1 MIITI
6 QSILYKNAL
15 LYCVIGM
22 CFLYTTLGYTQA
34 VTDTTVASQH
44 FTKADVLLTDSKL
57 DSAVVYFKKAL
68 LIYQKAN
75 AWERVARCYNKIAE
89 SQWRDGKYDKSYKN
103 AQKVLEISKKHLSEH
118 NEEKASAYDNIGK
131 YYESNNLDY
140 KTALDYYE
148 KGLKIKLKNYPKN
161 HPAIANSY
169 SRIGNIYYLKGDYDK
184 ALIYQKKAFD
194 MRIKAFGEHHLD
206 VAISYINMGNTLF
219 MQRKYDKALLY
230 YQKSLTIREE
240 QLGSYNLRTCISYF
254 NIGLIYYKKEE
265 YDQALQYL
273 DLVLSNRIQILQKN
287 HKRVAICYRVIGDIY
302 RKKGEYNKALFYY
315 KNNLTIL
322 MYLYGKNHHILI
334 TALDQVGVCY
344 KKRGEYDKAL
354 YYYNQAINIE
364 KKLSRQGK
372 KIYFSVYNNIGVV
385 YKYKGAYDKALTY
398 LKKGLTINIEA
409 KGEDHHSVAT
419 INNNIGN
426 IYRLKGEYDQSLLY
440 YKKALAIRTQLF
452 DQKNSDIAESYY
464 DIGQLYTLKKEY
476 DKALYYTNKALTI
489 RIAVFGKNHPGVA
502 DSYESI
508 GNNIYHAQT
517 DYNTALEYYQKA
529 LTIRQQI
536 FGEHHPK
543 VAQSY
548 TKIAKV
554 YATQKE
560 FASSLTYYNKA
571 IAANIKPDTQT
582 KATFT
587 PEHYLNLD
595 VLLSSLLGKA
605 KTYTAL
611 YTESNNINDLN
622 GAIQTYQKA
631 DALIHTIR
639 ETYTNYQ
646 DKVRFAQKAAAVYQG
661 AIATQLLVYDTKKEQ
676 SSLEQAFY
684 YAEKSKANTLK
695 ELLTDANAKTY
706 TGLPADLV
714 ALEKELRIDKAF
726 YQSKITE
733 LYSGSRMS
741 TKDSLKMVRYENTLF
756 DISNRQDSLIA
767 VLEQNYPK
775 YYQLKHENAIVTV
788 RDIQHHLND
797 NTTVLEFFTSERITY
812 AFTISKDKI
821 AVQELATP
829 NLTTTIEQLRKAITS
844 QNLAA
849 YKTTAHALYNQL
861 MAPIAN
867 TLRQAQSDTFAGDE
881 LIIIPDGPLWHL
893 NFELLLTQKDTT
905 NNPADLS
912 YLLKEYAITYANAAN
927 LLFAKDKSEQL
938 TQQRQECLAF
948 SFSDSTITTN
958 TMSLATLRNT
968 GIDLPGT
975 RKEIKAIS
983 NIIDG
988 QYYYGSQAIEA
999 NFKKNAGRYAILHLA
1014 LHGDVD
1020 NERPENSRLYF
1031 TKSKDTIEDNLLYS
1045 HELFALDIP
1054 AELTVLSACY
1064 TGTGKIAK
1072 GEGIMSLGSAFQY
1085 AGTKSLLLSSWE
1097 VSDQTTPELMQ
1108 YFYTNL
1114 KAGMNKAKAL
1124 QQAKLQYLATA
1135 NVNRTQ
1141 PFYWGGFY
1149 LVGDSSPIAFESNT
1163 LWYWVTLVLLVLIVV
1178 GLFWYRRRVKN
1189 VKF

>member
-1 MIITI
+1 MTITI
-6 QSILYKNAL
+6 QSIPYKNAL

-22 CFLYTTLGYTQA
+22 CFLYTTLGYTQT
-34 VTDTTVASQH
+34 VTDTTVATQH
-44 FTKADVLLTDSKL
+44 FTKADALLTDRKL

-68 LIYQKAN
+68 PIYQKAN

-89 SQWRDGKYDKSYKN
+89 SQRRNRKYDKSYKN
-103 AQKVLEISKKHLSEH
+103 AEKALEISKIYLPED
-118 NEEKASAYDNIGK
+118 NREKAYGYDNMGE
-131 YYESNNLDY
+131 YYEFNNLDY
-140 KTALDYYE
+140 KTALEYYE
-148 KGLKIKLKNYPKN
+148 KGLKIRSRIYEKDHL
-161 HPAIANSY
+161 AITKSY
-169 SRIGNIYYLKGDYDK
+169 ERIGNIFYFQREYDNALRYYKKSLVIRERKLKGNH
-184 ALIYQKKAFD
+184 IE
-194 MRIKAFGEHHLD
+194 I
-206 VAISYINMGNTLF
+206 GN
-219 MQRKYDKALLY
+219 A
-230 YQKSLTIREE
+230 
-240 QLGSYNLRTCISYF
+240 YF
-254 NIGLIYYKKEE
+254 NIGLVYYRKEKYDNALLNFDKTLFIWKKVLKKNDIQISECDHIIGSLYQKQGE
-265 YDQALQYL
+265 YDKAFPYLKERLSILTNLYGKEHYKLVSAINAIGLSYKNKGELDKALKYYSKAM
-273 DLVLSNRIQILQKN
+273 DIIN
-287 HKRVAICYRVIGDIY
+287 KRSKKDKEIDTWFVYNNVGIIY
-302 RKKGEYNKALFYY
+302 KYKGEYNKALNYV
-315 KNNLTIL
+315 KKALSRN
-322 MYLYGKNHHILI
+322 MKVKGKNHPS
-334 TALDQVGVCY
+334 V
-344 KKRGEYDKAL
+344 
-354 YYYNQAINIE
+354 AIN
-364 KKLSRQGK
+364 
-372 KIYFSVYNNIGVV
+372 Y
-385 YKYKGAYDKALTY
+385 
-398 LKKGLTINIEA
+398 
-409 KGEDHHSVAT
+409 
-419 INNNIGN
+419 NNIGN

-452 DQKNSDIAESYY
+452 DQKNSDIAESYN
-464 DIGQLYTLKKEY
+464 DIGELYTLKKEY

-502 DSYESI
+502 DSYEST
-508 GNNIYHAQT
+508 GNIYHAKT
-517 DYNTALEYYQKA
+517 DYNTALEQYQKA
-529 LTIRQQI
+529 LAIRQQ
-536 FGEHHPK
+536 FGTHHPK

-554 YATQKE
+554 YAAQKE
-560 FASSLTYYNKA
+560 FASSLGYYKKA
-571 IAANIKPDTQT
+571 ITANTISNTKN
-582 KATFT
+582 KATFA
-587 PEHYLNLD
+587 PDQYLNLD
-595 VLLSSLLGKA
+595 ILLTSLLGKA
-605 KTYTAL
+605 KTYSNL
-611 YTESNNINDLN
+611 YKKSNDIDDINS
-622 GAIQTYQKA
+622 AIQTYQNA
-631 DALIHTIR
+631 DILINTIR

-741 TKDSLKMVRYENTLF
+741 SKDSIKMVRYENTLF
-756 DISNRQDSLIA
+756 DISNKQDSLTA
-767 VLEQNYPK
+767 VLEENYPK
-775 YYQLKHENAIVTV
+775 YYQLKHENTLVTV
-788 RDIQHHLND
+788 GDIQRHLND
-797 NTTVLEFFTSERITY
+797 STTVLEFFTSERITY
-812 AFTISKDKI
+812 AFTISKEKI

-849 YKTTAHALYNQL
+849 YKTLAYALYNQL

-867 TLRQAQSDTFAGDE
+867 TLRQTQSDTFASDE

-893 NFELLLTQKDTT
+893 NFELLLTQKDAT

-958 TMSLATLRNT
+958 TMSLAALRNT

-999 NFKKNAGRYAILHLA
+999 NFKKNVGQFAILHLA

-1108 YFYTNL
+1108 YFYMNL
-1114 KAGMNKAKAL
+1114 KKGMNKAKAL

-1135 NVNRTQ
+1135 NINRTQ

-1163 LWYWVTLVLLVLIVV
+1163 LWYWVALVLLVLIVV
-1178 GLFWYRRRVKN
+1178 GLSWYWRRVE
-1189 VKF
+1189 

>member
-1 MIITI
+1 MTITI
-6 QSILYKNAL
+6 QSIPYKNAL

-22 CFLYTTLGYTQA
+22 CFLYTTLGYTQT

-44 FTKADVLLTDSKL
+44 FTKADVLLAERKL

-68 LIYQKAN
+68 PIYQKAN

-89 SQWRDGKYDKSYKN
+89 SQRRNRKYDESYKN
-103 AQKVLEISKKHLSEH
+103 AQKVLEISKKHLSER
-118 NEEKASAYDNIGK
+118 NEEKASAYDNMGK
-131 YYESNNLDY
+131 YYEANNSDY

-148 KGLKIKLKNYPKN
+148 KGLKIRTRIYRKN

-169 SRIGNIYYLKGDYDK
+169 FRIGYMYYVKKDYNKAMKYQEKALDIRLRAFGENHLDIAYSYIHIGNIFFMYREYDK
-184 ALIYQKKAFD
+184 ALQ
-194 MRIKAFGEHHLD
+194 H
-206 VAISYINMGNTLF
+206 
-219 MQRKYDKALLY
+219 

-240 QLGSYNLRTCISYF
+240 QLGLYDLRTCMSYF
-254 NIGLIYYKKEE
+254 NIGLIHYKKEE

-273 DLVLSNRIQILQKN
+273 DLVLFNRTKMLKRN
-287 HKRVAICYRVIGDIY
+287 HKDIAICYRAIGDVY

-322 MYLYGKNHHILI
+322 IHLYGKQHHTL
-334 TALDQVGVCY
+334 VGVFNQIGLSY
-344 KKRGEYDKAL
+344 KNRGEYDKAL
-354 YYYNQAINIE
+354 SYYNKAINIE
-364 KKLSRQGK
+364 KNLSKQNK
-372 KIYFSVYNNIGVV
+372 KKYFSVYNNIGVI
-385 YKYKGAYDKALTY
+385 YKYKGAYDIALKCYKKALHRN
-398 LKKGLTINIEA
+398 LEKGGKDDLN
-409 KGEDHHSVAT
+409 VAL
-419 INNNIGN
+419 NYNNIGN
-426 IYRLKGEYDQSLLY
+426 IYRLKGEYDQSLEY
-440 YKKALAIRTQLF
+440 YKKALAIRTKLF
-452 DQKNSDIAESYY
+452 DQNNSNVADSYN
-464 DIGQLYTLKKEY
+464 DLGELYTLKKEY
-476 DKALYYTNKALTI
+476 NKALQYVNKALTI

-508 GNNIYHAQT
+508 GNIYHAKT
-517 DYNTALEYYQKA
+517 DYNTALEQYQKA
-529 LTIRQQI
+529 LTIRQVI

-560 FASSLTYYNKA
+560 FASSLAHYDQS
-571 IAANIKPDTQT
+571 IAANTQLNT
-582 KATFT
+582 KNKAAFT
-587 PEHYLNLD
+587 PDHYLNLD
-595 VLLSSLLGKA
+595 VLLTSLLGKA
-605 KTYTAL
+605 KTYTTL
-611 YTESNNINDLN
+611 YTESNDINDLN
-622 GAIQTYQKA
+622 NAIHAYEKA
-631 DALIHTIR
+631 DILIHTIR

-661 AIATQLLVYDTKKEQ
+661 AIATQLLVYHLEKDQ
-676 SSLEQAFY
+676 PSLEQAFY

-695 ELLTDANAKTY
+695 ELLTNANAKTY
-706 TGLPADLV
+706 TGLPANLV

-741 TKDSLKMVRYENTLF
+741 TKDSIKMVRYENTLF
-756 DISNRQDSLIA
+756 DISNRQDSLTA

-797 NTTVLEFFTSERITY
+797 NTTVLEFFTSDHITY

-849 YKTTAHALYNQL
+849 YKTTAYALYNQL

-867 TLRQAQSDTFAGDE
+867 TLRQSDTLRGNE

-912 YLLKEYAITYANAAN
+912 YLLREYAITYANAAN
-927 LLFAKDKSEQL
+927 LLFAKDKSEQP
-938 TQQRQECLAF
+938 TRQRQECLAF
-948 SFSDSTITTN
+948 SFSDSAITTN
-958 TMSLATLRNT
+958 TMSLAALRNT

-999 NFKKNAGRYAILHLA
+999 NFKKNAGQYAILHLA

-1045 HELFALDIP
+1045 HELFSLDIP

-1072 GEGIMSLGSAFQY
+1072 GEGIMSLGNAFQY

-1124 QQAKLQYLATA
+1124 QQAKLHYLATA
-1135 NVNRTQ
+1135 NINRTQ

-1149 LVGDSSPIAFESNT
+1149 LVGDSSLIAFESNT
-1163 LWYWVTLVLLVLIVV
+1163 LWYWVALIVLVLI
-1178 GLFWYRRRVKN
+1178 GIGMFWYRRRRVKN

>member
-1 MIITI
+1 MTITI
-6 QSILYKNAL
+6 QSIPYKNAL

-22 CFLYTTLGYTQA
+22 CFLYTTFGYTQT

-44 FTKADVLLTDSKL
+44 FTKADVLLNDRKL

-68 LIYQKAN
+68 PIYQKAN

-89 SQWRDGKYDKSYKN
+89 SQWRNATYDESYKN
-103 AQKVLEISKKHLSEH
+103 AQKVLEISKIYLPED
-118 NEEKASAYDNIGK
+118 NREKASAYGNIGE
-131 YYESNNLDY
+131 YYESNNSDY

-148 KGLKIKLKNYPKN
+148 KGLKIRTRIYAKD

-169 SRIGNIYYLKGDYDK
+169 SRIGYMYYVKKDYNKAMKYQEK
-184 ALIYQKKAFD
+184 ALD
-194 MRIKAFGEHHLD
+194 MRIKAFGENHLD
-206 VAISYINMGNTLF
+206 IAYSYILIGNIFF
-219 MQRKYDKALLY
+219 MHRKYDKALWY
-230 YQKSLTIREE
+230 YQKSLIIREE
-240 QLGSYNLRTCISYF
+240 QLGGYDLRTAMSYF
-254 NIGLIYYKKEE
+254 NIGLTYDIKEE
-265 YDQALQYL
+265 YDKALPYFDQALSIRINIL
-273 DLVLSNRIQILQKN
+273 DRN
-287 HKRVAICYRVIGDIY
+287 HKDIAICYRVIGLAYKNQGAYD
-302 RKKGEYNKALFYY
+302 KALPYFEKYLSVAVNGNEKASIVTALNYMGLIY
-315 KNNLTIL
+315 KN
-322 MYLYGKNHHILI
+322 
-334 TALDQVGVCY
+334 
-344 KKRGEYDKAL
+344 RGEYKKAL
-354 YYYNQAINIE
+354 YYYNQAININGS
-364 KKLSRQGK
+364 KK
-372 KIYFSVYNNIGVV
+372 YTHAVYNNVGVV
-385 YKYKGAYDKALTY
+385 YKDKGAYDKALKY
-398 LKKGLTINIEA
+398 YKKALHANVERRGDNRTHIALNY
-409 KGEDHHSVAT
+409 
-419 INNNIGN
+419 NNIGN
-426 IYRLKGEYDQSLLY
+426 VYRLKEEYDQSLEY
-440 YKKALAIRTQLF
+440 YKKALAIRTKLF
-452 DQKNSDIAESYY
+452 DQNNSNVAESYS
-464 DIGQLYTLKKEY
+464 DIGELYSLKKEY
-476 DKALYYTNKALTI
+476 DKALNYADKALKI
-489 RIAVFGKNHPGVA
+489 RIAIYGISNPFVA
-502 DSYESI
+502 DSYESN
-508 GNNIYHAQT
+508 GNIYHAKT
-517 DYNTALEYYQKA
+517 DYNIALEHYQKA
-529 LTIRQQI
+529 LAIRQHV

-587 PEHYLNLD
+587 SEHYLNLD

-611 YTESNNINDLN
+611 YTESNDINDLN
-622 GAIQTYQKA
+622 DAIQTYQKA

-756 DISNRQDSLIA
+756 DISNRQDSLTA

-775 YYQLKHENAIVTV
+775 YYQLKHENTLVTV
-788 RDIQHHLND
+788 RDIQRHLND
-797 NTTVLEFFTSERITY
+797 NTTVLEFFTSDRITY

-821 AVQELATP
+821 TVQELATP
-829 NLTTTIEQLRKAITS
+829 NLTTTIEQLRKAIAS

-849 YKTTAHALYNQL
+849 YKTTAYALYNRL
-861 MAPIAN
+861 ISPIAN
-867 TLRQAQSDTFAGDE
+867 TLRQGDTFADDE

-958 TMSLATLRNT
+958 TMSLAALRST

-1031 TKSKDTIEDNLLYS
+1031 TKSKNTIEDNLLYS

-1135 NVNRTQ
+1135 NINRTQ

-1149 LVGDSSPIAFESNT
+1149 LVGDSSPIVFESNT
-1163 LWYWVTLVLLVLIVV
+1163 LWYWVALIVLVLIGV
-1178 GLFWYRRRVKN
+1178 GVFWYRRRSRV
-1189 VKF
+1189 

>member
-1 MIITI
+1 
-6 QSILYKNAL
+6 
-15 LYCVIGM
+15 M
-22 CFLYTTLGYTQA
+22 CFLYTTLGYTQT

-44 FTKADVLLTDSKL
+44 FTKADVLLAERKL

-68 LIYQKAN
+68 PIYQKAN
-75 AWERVARCYNKIAE
+75 AWMRVARCYNKIAE
-89 SQWRDGKYDKSYKN
+89 SQWRNKQYDISYKN
-103 AQKVLEISKKHLSEH
+103 AQKALEISKIYLPKD
-118 NEEKASAYDNIGK
+118 NREKAYGYDNMGK
-131 YYESNNLDY
+131 YYEANSSDY
-140 KTALDYYE
+140 KTALEYYE
-148 KGLKIKLKNYPKN
+148 KGLKIRSIIYEKD

-169 SRIGNIYYLKGDYDK
+169 SQMGDIYYLKSDFIEAMKYQEK
-184 ALIYQKKAFD
+184 ALD
-194 MRIKAFGEHHLD
+194 MRIKAFGENHL
-206 VAISYINMGNTLF
+206 AITKSYEHIGHIYF
-219 MQRKYDKALLY
+219 FQRDYDTALKYYKKSLVIKEEKLGSNHFKTSIVYFNIGLTYYRKEESDKALLY
-230 YQKSLTIREE
+230 LNK
-240 QLGSYNLRTCISYF
+240 
-254 NIGLIYYKKEE
+254 GLF
-265 YDQALQYL
+265 
-273 DLVLSNRIQILQKN
+273 IQINDSNKYSKDLA
-287 HKRVAICYRVIGDIY
+287 RSFRVIGDVY
-302 RKKGEYNKALFYY
+302 RKIGEYNDALLYYEKYLFILTNLYKQEHVTVISALNRIGLCY
-315 KNNLTIL
+315 KNK
-322 MYLYGKNHHILI
+322 G
-334 TALDQVGVCY
+334 A
-344 KKRGEYDKAL
+344 YDKAL

-364 KKLSRQGK
+364 KKLSRQDK
-372 KIYFSVYNNIGVV
+372 KMYFSVYNNIGVV
-385 YKYKGAYDKALTY
+385 YKYKGAYDKALEYYRKALQTTV
-398 LKKGLTINIEA
+398 KKEGDNRIHAALNY
-409 KGEDHHSVAT
+409 
-419 INNNIGN
+419 NNIGN
-426 IYRLKGEYDQSLLY
+426 IYRLKGSYDQSLLY
-440 YKKALAIRTQLF
+440 YKKGLDIRIKLL
-452 DQKNSDIAESYY
+452 DQNNSHIADSYN
-464 DIGQLYTLKKEY
+464 DIGELYTLKKEY
-476 DKALYYTNKALTI
+476 DKALHHTNKALTI
-489 RIAVFGKNHPGVA
+489 RIAVFGENHPDVA
-502 DSYESI
+502 DSYEST
-508 GNNIYHAQT
+508 GNIYHAKT
-517 DYNTALEYYQKA
+517 DYNTALEQYQKA
-529 LTIRQQI
+529 LTIRQSV
-536 FGEHHPK
+536 FGKHHPK

-560 FASSLTYYNKA
+560 FASSLAHYDKSIVANTKLNAKNKVTFA
-571 IAANIKPDTQT
+571 PD
-582 KATFT
+582 
-587 PEHYLNLD
+587 HYLNLD
-595 VLLSSLLGKA
+595 VLLTSLLGKA
-605 KTYTAL
+605 KIHTAL
-611 YTESNNINDLN
+611 YTKSNNINDLN
-622 GAIQTYQKA
+622 QAIQTYRNA
-631 DALIHTIR
+631 DILINTIR
-639 ETYTNYQ
+639 QTYTNYQ
-646 DKVRFAQKAAAVYQG
+646 DKVHFAKKAAAVYQG
-661 AIATQLLVYDTKKEQ
+661 AIAAQLLVYNIEKEQ

-733 LYSGSRMS
+733 LYNGLRMS
-741 TKDSLKMVRYENTLF
+741 SKDSLKIARYENTLF
-756 DISNRQDSLIA
+756 DISNRQDSLTA
-767 VLEQNYPK
+767 VLEQKYPK

-788 RDIQHHLND
+788 RDIQRHLND
-797 NTTVLEFFTSERITY
+797 NTAVLEFFTSDRITY
-812 AFTISKDKI
+812 AFTISKEKI
-821 AVQELATP
+821 AVQELETP

-849 YKTTAHALYNQL
+849 YKTTAYALYNQL

-867 TLRQAQSDTFAGDE
+867 TLRQGDTFAGDE

-893 NFELLLTQKDTT
+893 NFELLLTQKDAT

-927 LLFAKDKSEQL
+927 LLFTKDKSEEP

-958 TMSLATLRNT
+958 TMSLATLRST

-988 QYYYGSQAIEA
+988 QYYYGSQAIES

-1124 QQAKLQYLATA
+1124 QQAKLHYLATA
-1135 NVNRTQ
+1135 NINRTQ

-1163 LWYWVTLVLLVLIVV
+1163 LWYWVTLVLLVLIGV

-1189 VKF
+1189 VITSTSLSDR

>member
-1 MIITI
+1 MTINIKPVQQQQIRLYITGC
-6 QSILYKNAL
+6 IL
-15 LYCVIGM
+15 
-22 CFLYTTLGYTQA
+22 FLYTTLGYTQTA
-34 VTDTTVASQH
+34 PDTTVASQH
-44 FTKADVLLTDSKL
+44 FTKADALLTDRKL

-68 LIYQKAN
+68 PIYQKTKI
-75 AWERVARCYNKIAE
+75 WERVARCYNKIAE
-89 SQWRDGKYDKSYKN
+89 SQWRNKQYDKSYKN
-103 AQKVLEISKKHLSEH
+103 AQKALEISKKHLPED
-118 NEEKASAYDNIGK
+118 NREKAKAYYNLGEYYVSKNSDYESALYCYRKTLKIRSKILPIDHPNITSAYSNIISV
-131 YYESNNLDY
+131 YEL
-140 KTALDYYE
+140 
-148 KGLKIKLKNYPKN
+148 KGEYDKAKKIAKKS
-161 HPAIANSY
+161 IAVRIKSLGDDHIEIAKSY
-169 SRIGNIYYLKGDYDK
+169 LRIGNIYIFQRDYDNALEYYKKSLAIQKKQLGLNDERTSLSYFNTGLAYDRKEEYDK
-184 ALIYQKKAFD
+184 ALPYFNQALSI
-194 MRIKAFGEHHLD
+194 RIKILGE
-206 VAISYINMGNTLF
+206 
-219 MQRKYDKALLY
+219 
-230 YQKSLTIREE
+230 
-240 QLGSYNLRTCISYF
+240 
-254 NIGLIYYKKEE
+254 
-265 YDQALQYL
+265 
-273 DLVLSNRIQILQKN
+273 N
-287 HKRVAICYRVIGDIY
+287 HKNVAICYKAIGDVY
-302 RKKGEYNKALFYY
+302 RKMGEYGKALPYFENYLSITIHIY
-315 KNNLTIL
+315 GRNHLNVVNALNRIGICFKN
-322 MYLYGKNHHILI
+322 K
-334 TALDQVGVCY
+334 
-344 KKRGEYDKAL
+344 GEYDKAL
-354 YYYNQAINIE
+354 NYYRKAI
-364 KKLSRQGK
+364 
-372 KIYFSVYNNIGVV
+372 KIKNNTKQNNKRILPGIVRTGGSIYNNMGVA
-385 YKYKGAYDKALTY
+385 YKYKGQYDEALKYYKKALHVG
-398 LKKGLTINIEA
+398 LKINGKNSSPIA
-409 KGEDHHSVAT
+409 SYY
-419 INNNIGN
+419 NNIGN
-426 IYRLKGEYDQSLLY
+426 IYRLKEEYDGSLLY
-440 YKKALAIRTQLF
+440 YKKALAIRAKLF
-452 DQKNSDIAESYY
+452 DHNNSNIAESYY

-476 DKALYYTNKALTI
+476 DKALYYIDKALKI
-489 RIAVFGKNHPGVA
+489 RIAVLEEDHPDVA

-508 GNNIYHAQT
+508 GNMYHAQT
-517 DYNTALEYYQKA
+517 DYNTALGHYEKA

-536 FGEHHPK
+536 FGDHHPK

-554 YATQKE
+554 YTTQKE
-560 FASSLTYYNKA
+560 FTSSLTYYDKS
-571 IAANIKPDTQT
+571 IVANT
-582 KATFT
+582 KLNAKTKRTFN
-587 PEHYLNLD
+587 PGHYLNLD
-595 VLLSSLLGKA
+595 VLLNSLLGKA

-611 YTESNNINDLN
+611 YKKSNDIDDLN

-631 DALIHTIR
+631 DVLIHTIR

-646 DKVRFAQKAAAVYQG
+646 DKVRFAQKTAAVYQG
-661 AIATQLLVYDTKKEQ
+661 AIAAQLLVHRIEKKQ
-676 SSLEQAFY
+676 SSLEKAFY

-733 LYSGSRMS
+733 FYDGFRISS
-741 TKDSLKMVRYENTLF
+741 KDSLKMTRYENKLF
-756 DISNRQDSLIA
+756 DISSRQDSLTA
-767 VLEQNYPK
+767 VLEQSYPK
-775 YYQLKHENAIVTV
+775 YYQLKHENTIVTV
-788 RDIQHHLND
+788 RDIQRHLND
-797 NTTVLEFFTSERITY
+797 NTTVLEFFTSDRITY

-849 YKTTAHALYNQL
+849 YKTSAYALYNRL
-861 MAPIAN
+861 IAPIAHM
-867 TLRQAQSDTFAGDE
+867 LVDDE

-893 NFELLLTQKDTT
+893 NFELLLTQKDAT

-912 YLLKEYAITYANAAN
+912 YLLRDYAITYASAAN
-927 LLFAKDKSEQL
+927 LLFTKDKSEKPIQK
-938 TQQRQECLAF
+938 RQECLAF

-958 TMSLATLRNT
+958 TMSLATLRDT

-1020 NERPENSRLYF
+1020 NERPEHSKLYF

-1054 AELTVLSACY
+1054 AELTVLSACH

-1124 QQAKLQYLATA
+1124 QQAKLHYLATA
-1135 NVNRTQ
+1135 NINRTQ

-1163 LWYWVTLVLLVLIVV
+1163 LLYWIFEVLIVLVVV
-1178 GLFWYRRRVKN
+1178 GLFWYRRRMKN
-1189 VKF
+1189 VKI

>member
-1 MIITI
+1 MTITI
-6 QSILYKNAL
+6 QSIPYKNAL
-15 LYCVIGM
+15 LYCVIGIL
-22 CFLYTTLGYTQA
+22 FLYTTLGYTQTI
-34 VTDTTVASQH
+34 TDTTVASQH
-44 FTKADVLLTDSKL
+44 FTKADVLLAERKL

-68 LIYQKAN
+68 PIYQKAN

-89 SQWRDGKYDKSYKN
+89 SQRRNRKYDESYKN
-103 AQKVLEISKKHLSEH
+103 AQKVLEISITYLPEH
-118 NEEKASAYDNIGK
+118 NEEKAIAYENMGK
-131 YYESNNLDY
+131 YYETNNSDY
-140 KTALDYYE
+140 KTALGYYE
-148 KGLKIKLKNYPKN
+148 KGLKIRTRIYAKD

-169 SRIGNIYYLKGDYDK
+169 SRIGYMYYVKKDYNKAMKYQEK
-184 ALIYQKKAFD
+184 ALD
-194 MRIKAFGEHHLD
+194 MRIKAFGENHLD
-206 VAISYINMGNTLF
+206 IAYSYLDIGNIFL

-230 YQKSLTIREE
+230 YQKSLIIRKIN
-240 QLGSYNLRTCISYF
+240 GSNDIAIANSIFC
-254 NIGLIYYKKEE
+254 IGLAYDRKED
-265 YDQALQYL
+265 YDKALPYFDQALSIRINIL
-273 DLVLSNRIQILQKN
+273 DRN
-287 HKRVAICYRVIGDIY
+287 HKDVAICYRVIGLVYKNQGAYD
-302 RKKGEYNKALFYY
+302 KALPYFEKYLSSAVNRNEKTSIVTALNHIGICY
-315 KNNLTIL
+315 KNK
-322 MYLYGKNHHILI
+322 G
-334 TALDQVGVCY
+334 A
-344 KKRGEYDKAL
+344 YDRAL
-354 YYYNQAINIE
+354 YYYNQAMNIDDN
-364 KKLSRQGK
+364 KKYMQAM
-372 KIYFSVYNNIGVV
+372 YNNIGVI
-385 YKYKGAYDKALTY
+385 YKYKGAYSKALNY
-398 LKKGLTINIEA
+398 LKKALHENLKARGKNHLF
-409 KGEDHHSVAT
+409 VAL
-419 INNNIGN
+419 NYNNIGN
-426 IYRLKGEYDQSLLY
+426 VYRLKKEYDQSLLY

-452 DQKNSDIAESYY
+452 YQNNSHIADSHN
-464 DIGQLYTLKKEY
+464 DIGELYALKREY
-476 DKALYYTNKALTI
+476 DKALHYTNKALII
-489 RIAVFGKNHPGVA
+489 RIAVFGENHPDVA

-508 GNNIYHAQT
+508 GNIYQAQT
-517 DYNTALEYYQKA
+517 DYNTALEHYQKA
-529 LTIRQQI
+529 LAIRQHV

-554 YATQKE
+554 YAIQKE
-560 FASSLTYYNKA
+560 FASSLAHYDQSIVANTKLKA
-571 IAANIKPDTQT
+571 QT

-587 PEHYLNLD
+587 TDHYLNLD
-595 VLLSSLLGKA
+595 VLLTSLLGKA

-611 YTESNNINDLN
+611 YTESNDIDDLN
-622 GAIQTYQKA
+622 GAIHTYQKA
-631 DALIHTIR
+631 DALINTIR
-639 ETYTNYQ
+639 QTYTNYQ

-661 AIATQLLVYDTKKEQ
+661 AIAAQLLVYDTKKEQ

-756 DISNRQDSLIA
+756 DISNRQDSLTA

-788 RDIQHHLND
+788 RDIQRHLND

-829 NLTTTIEQLRKAITS
+829 NLTITIEQLRKAIAS

-849 YKTTAHALYNQL
+849 YKTSAYALYNQL

-867 TLRQAQSDTFAGDE
+867 TLRQGDTFAGDE

-927 LLFAKDKSEQL
+927 LLFAKDKSEQPP
-938 TQQRQECLAF
+938 QQRQECLAF

-958 TMSLATLRNT
+958 TMSLAALRST

-1097 VSDQTTPELMQ
+1097 VSDQTTPKLMQ

-1135 NVNRTQ
+1135 NINRTQ

-1163 LWYWVTLVLLVLIVV
+1163 LWYWVALIVLVLIGVEV
-1178 GLFWYRRRVKN
+1178 FWYRRRVKN
-1189 VKF
+1189 VITSTSLSDR